1 MSFFAGLF
9 GGGKSK
15 VSQLPTRV
23 ETVKTPTVDDAAK
36 SAQTELDRQRRAAGS
51 GGRGSTILTA
61 NDSLEG
67 TPVKKTVLGAGG

>member
-1 MSFFAGLF
+1 MSFISGLF
-9 GGGKSK
+9 GGGKASK

-23 ETVKTPTVDDAAK
+23 EAVKTPTMDDAAK
-36 SAQTELDRQRRAAGS
+36 SAQDNLDRQRRAAAG

-67 TPVKKTVLGAGG
+67 TPVKKTVLGRA